1 MVISDNLAQIV
12 KPDQSVVQPYKP
24 EITLPNVCNIDRTCS
39 MLVYEVEIVR
49 RKLLEKHLWVPN
61 NGPMNYFTIN
71 VNESSV
77 TYGPTLH
84 GNDCFKFFLID
95 SHHLGALC
103 TGRLYDE
110 NLIIPY
116 IIEYNEQ
123 GEPHSNRLSGVEI
136 HLDIEN
142 HSPFIVLNNT
152 GLLKAVGISYFEHL
166 SVYKL
171 IIIHYTKRGYDA
183 IDVPPDCPGGHD
195 LQPVNQSDAI
205 IRCANGKVLYFNG
218 FHSTFTTL
226 TYSNIEIISTC
237 PNTMSYVLVQGTDN
251 IIFNKSG
258 VMYHLS
264 VNVSVRPLR
273 IASAVCYA
281 TGEDDITF
289 YYADTTSDKIYK
301 LYLGGI
307 ITLGSREGMVPQIV
321 RLDITSDGAMITL
334 YNDGSILWDKLV
346 VSNDSDVTVQLT
358 NVLTGKQSS
367 TITVKGPNVFVQL
380 YTAEK
385 CKDDITVKPIDDVL
399 QQDSNNQTIA
409 GLPQHIAIPL
419 GVVIGII
426 LLIIILIGVAVYMRR
441 RRKASQHVYIHT
453 V

>member
-1 MVISDNLAQIV
+1 MSDNLAQIV
-12 KPDQSVVQPYKP
+12 IPDQSIVQPYKP

-39 MLVYEVEIVR
+39 MLVFEVEIVR

-95 SHHLGALC
+95 SHHIGALC

-116 IIEYNEQ
+116 IVEYNEQ

-152 GLLKAVGISYFEHL
+152 GMLKAVGISYFEHL

-171 IIIHYTKRGYDA
+171 IIIHYTAGGRDA

-264 VNVSVRPLR
+264 VNASVRPLT

-289 YYADTTSDKIYK
+289 YYVDTTSDKIYN

-307 ITLGSREGMVPQIV
+307 ITLGSREGIVPQIV
-321 RLDITSDGAMITL
+321 RSDITSDGEMITL
-334 YNDGSILWDKLV
+334 YNDGSILWDKLAI
-346 VSNDSDVTVQLT
+346 SNDSDVSVQLT
-358 NVLTGKQSS
+358 NVLTEKQSS
-367 TITVKGPNVFVQL
+367 KITVKGPNVFVQL

-409 GLPQHIAIPL
+409 GLPQHIAILL

-441 RRKASQHVYIHT
+441 RRKASQHMYIHT

>member
-1 MVISDNLAQIV
+1 MISDKLAQIV
-12 KPDQSVVQPYKP
+12 IPDQSIVQPYYP
-24 EITLPNVCNIDRTCS
+24 DVTFPSVCNIDRTCS
-39 MLVYEVEIVR
+39 MLLYEVEIVR

-71 VNESSV
+71 VNQSSV
-77 TYGPTLH
+77 THGPTLH

-116 IIEYNEQ
+116 VIEYNEQ
-123 GEPHSNRLSGVEI
+123 GEPHSNQLSGIEI

-152 GLLKAVGISYFEHL
+152 GMLKAVGISYFEHL

-171 IIIHYTKRGYDA
+171 IIIHYTAGGYDA

-226 TYSNIEIISTC
+226 LYSNIEIISTC
-237 PNTMSYVLVQGTDN
+237 PNTMSYLLVQGTDN

-264 VNVSVRPLR
+264 VNTSVRPLR
-273 IASAVCYA
+273 IVSAVCYA

-289 YYADTTSDKIYK
+289 YYADTTSGKIYE

-321 RLDITSDGAMITL
+321 RSDITSDGAMITL
-334 YNDGSILWDKLV
+334 YNNGPILWDKLAI
-346 VSNDSDVTVQLT
+346 SNDSDVIVQLT
-358 NVLTGKQSS
+358 DVRQSS
-367 TITVKGPNVFVQL
+367 KITVKGPNVFVQL

-426 LLIIILIGVAVYMRR
+426 LLIIILIGFAVYMRC
-441 RRKASQHVYIHT
+441 RRKASHHIYSV
-453 V
+453 